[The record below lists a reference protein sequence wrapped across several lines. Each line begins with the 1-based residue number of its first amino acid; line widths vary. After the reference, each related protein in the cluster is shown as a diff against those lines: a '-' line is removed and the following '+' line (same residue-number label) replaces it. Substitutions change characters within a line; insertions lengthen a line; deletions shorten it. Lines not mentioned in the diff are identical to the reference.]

1 MAKKEKIFPLN
12 SVGGRIQGKRHEL
25 NLSRSE
31 FYDLV
36 FENSIEDGRAGSNHS
51 KEKTVYNWES
61 EKTELDYSTI
71 LSVCKI
77 LKCSSDYLLGLD
89 ECTTK
94 TQQFISEETGLSEN
108 SIDTLKIINNRW
120 GGVEKDTLNFIMND
134 SDQILDFLNWL
145 SLYTKNDYDTPITY
159 SEEKHGF
166 EKCGYVVNGKNGIIF
181 GKEVIDNAG
190 NPGWNQI
197 GVGVDI
203 LESHAMLKMQ
213 EIMIEWKN
221 KRNNK

>member
-12 SVGGRIQGKRHEL
+12 TIGGRIQRKRQEL

-31 FYDLV
+31 FYDLI
-36 FENSIEDGRAGSNHS
+36 FKNSIEDGHAGSNHS

-61 EKTELDYSTI
+61 EKTELDYNTI

-77 LKCSSDYLLGLD
+77 LGCSSDYLLGLD

-94 TQQFISEETGLSEN
+94 TRQFISEETGLSEN

>member
-1 MAKKEKIFPLN
+1 MAKKERFFPLN
-12 SVGGRIQGKRHEL
+12 AVGGRIQRKRHEL

-31 FYDLV
+31 FYDLI
-36 FENSIEDGRAGSNHS
+36 FENSIENGSAGSNSS

-61 EKTELDYSTI
+61 EKTELNYSTI

-108 SIDTLKIINNRW
+108 SIDTLKRINNYW
-120 GGVEKDTLNFIMND
+120 DDKEKNTLNYILEN
-134 SDQILDFLNWL
+134 SDRMLDFLKWL
-145 SLYTKNDYDTPITY
+145 SIYTKNDFDTPITFN
-159 SEEKHGF
+159 EKRGIY
-166 EKCGYVVNGKNGIIF
+166 EKCGYSVNGENGIIL
-181 GKEVIDNAG
+181 GEEVIDNAE

-197 GVGVDI
+197 GIGVDI
-203 LESHAMLKMQ
+203 LESHAMLQMQ

-221 KRNNK
+221 KRKSK